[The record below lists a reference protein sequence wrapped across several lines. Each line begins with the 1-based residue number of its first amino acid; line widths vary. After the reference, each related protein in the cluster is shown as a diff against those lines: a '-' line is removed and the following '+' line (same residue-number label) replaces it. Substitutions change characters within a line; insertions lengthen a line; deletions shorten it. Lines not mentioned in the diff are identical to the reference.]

1 MSVDAP
7 AKITILGAGPIGLE
21 AGLYARFLGYD
32 VAIYEQGRPAE
43 SIRRWGSVPMFS
55 PFGMNSSPLARS
67 ALAAQSADD
76 QQLPG
81 VDELL
86 TGQQYVDRYLQP
98 LAESDLLSDCLHCG
112 WTAIA
117 AGRAG
122 LSKSDMIDEESRR
135 DADFVVVLRDSD
147 GREQIDRSDVLID
160 CTGLFGQPGWI
171 GCGGVPALGEQA
183 ARPHIEFGLPDIL
196 GGERDK
202 YAGQHTL
209 VIGSGYSAATNV
221 CAMEKLAREALDTQ
235 TTWITRKEQPADA
248 AGPLRRFAEDPLPA
262 RDRLA
267 LQANQLA
274 AASEPHVAHWPS
286 STVTAIHYDAHSD
299 RFQVTFA
306 GQHPGVHEFD
316 RVIANIGYLPNIE
329 LTRSLQMHYCYATEG
344 PLKLAAMLL
353 ENGSADCLAQPAGEA
368 ELLIN
373 PEPDFYVLGAK
384 SYGRNSQFLVK
395 NGLDQIRQLFTI
407 IGDRENLDLYRQFLP
422 ANQP

>member
-43 SIRRWGSVPMFS
+43 SIRRWGSVRMFS

-76 QQLPG
+76 LQLPAE
-81 VDELL
+81 DELL
-86 TGQQYVDRYLQP
+86 TGQDYVERYLQP
-98 LAESDLLSDCLHCG
+98 LAESDLLSDSLHCG

-122 LSKSDMIDEESRR
+122 LSKSDLIDEESRR
-135 DADFVVVLRDSD
+135 DADFVVMLRNQD
-147 GREQIDRSDVLID
+147 GREQIDHSDVLID

-171 GCGGVPALGEQA
+171 GCGGVPALGEQS
-183 ARPHIEFGLPDIL
+183 ARAHIEFGLPDIL
-196 GGERDK
+196 LGERDK

-209 VIGSGYSAATNV
+209 VIGSGYSAATNI
-221 CAMEKLAREALDTQ
+221 CALGQLAREALDTQ
-235 TTWITRKEQPADA
+235 TTWITRKENQADT
-248 AGPLRRFAEDPLPA
+248 AGPLRRFAADPLTA
-262 RDRLA
+262 RDHLA
-267 LQANQLA
+267 MQANEFA
-274 AASEPHVAHWPS
+274 ANSEPHVAHWPTS
-286 STVTAIHYDAHSD
+286 SVTAIHYDAHSG
-299 RFQVTFA
+299 RFQVTLA
-306 GQHPGVHEFD
+306 GTHQGMHEFD
-316 RVIANIGYLPNIE
+316 RVIANVGFLPNVE

-344 PLKLAAMLL
+344 PLKLAAKLL
-353 ENGSADCLAQPAGEA
+353 ENGSADCLAQPTDEA

-373 PEPDFYVLGAK
+373 PEPDFYLLGAK
-384 SYGRNSQFLVK
+384 SYGRNSQFLIK

-407 IGDRENLDLYRQFLP
+407 IGDRKNLDLYRQFLP
-422 ANQP
+422 ANQQ